1 MSSSPERVTAC
12 LYCEGTA
19 VSQINGEA
27 CTDCDGAGVVEAS
40 TVPCTECSYTSP
52 CRCELV
58 AYNAWRE
65 ENGLAI
71 EQGLSGN

>member
-1 MSSSPERVTAC
+1 MSSAPERVTAC
-12 LYCEGTA
+12 LYCELGVSALDGEPCARCEGVGTVE
-19 VSQINGEA
+19 VSIEA
-27 CTDCDGAGVVEAS
+27 
-40 TVPCTECSYTSP
+40 CTECSYTSP

-71 EQGLSGN
+71 EQGLSGE